1 MSNKNFGFGT
11 QIRKSP
17 YFDSTVKWGATG
29 FSVYNHMYIPR
40 DFGSPEQNF
49 WNLIE
54 KSILCDVAVERQVEI
69 TGSDAYKFIQLLT
82 PRDLS
87 KLSVGQCKYVLI
99 VNNDGGILNDPVL
112 LRLAENHFWLSL
124 ADSDVLLWAQGVA
137 VNSGLD
143 VKISEPDVSP
153 LQLQGPTS
161 QEIMVKLFGEDIRD
175 LKYYW
180 LREYQLDG
188 IPLIVSRTGWSSEL
202 GYEIYLR
209 DGSKGNELY
218 EKIMAAGKEHG
229 IQPGHTSSIRRI
241 EGGMLSYHADADI
254 HTNPFELGL
263 DRLVNLDSEINFIG
277 KKALKK
283 IKEKG
288 ISRKQVGLVI
298 DCAPLSGPNTTFW
311 PIKKDRKQIGKVTS
325 AVYSPRLKKNIAL
338 AMVSVEQSE
347 IDFIGKEALKKIK
360 QEGIKRK
367 QVGLIIDCDPLS
379 GPNTT
384 FWPIEKDGKKIG
396 KVTSAVYSPRLKKN
410 IALAMIEINYSEL
423 GNRLDVQIH
432 EGKYSA
438 TIVEK
443 PFYDPKK
450 NIVKS

>member
-40 DFGSPEQNF
+40 DFGSPEKNF

-69 TGSDAYKFIQLLT
+69 TGPDAYKFTQLLT

-87 KLSVGQCKYVLI
+87 KLSIGQCKYVLI

-218 EKIMAAGKEHG
+218 EKIMVAGKEHG

-254 HTNPFELGL
+254 HTNPYELGF
-263 DRLVNLDSEINFIG
+263 DRLVNLETDIN
-277 KKALKK
+277 
-283 IKEKG
+283 
-288 ISRKQVGLVI
+288 
-298 DCAPLSGPNTTFW
+298 
-311 PIKKDRKQIGKVTS
+311 
-325 AVYSPRLKKNIAL
+325 
-338 AMVSVEQSE
+338 
-347 IDFIGKEALKKIK
+347 FIGKEALRKIK
-360 QEGIKRK
+360 QNGIKRK

-384 FWPIEKDGKKIG
+384 FWPIEKDGKMIG

-410 IALAMIEINYSEL
+410 IALALIEINYSEL
-423 GNRLDVQIH
+423 GNQLDVQTH

-438 TIVEK
+438 SIVEK

-450 NIVKS
+450 KIANS

>member
-69 TGSDAYKFIQLLT
+69 TGPDAYKFIQLLT

-87 KLSVGQCKYVLI
+87 KLSIGQCKYVLI

-137 VNSGLD
+137 INSGLD

-161 QEIMVKLFGEDIRD
+161 QEIMVKLFGDGIRD

-180 LREYQLDG
+180 LREYNLDG

-263 DRLVNLDSEINFIG
+263 DRLVDLETN
-277 KKALKK
+277 
-283 IKEKG
+283 
-288 ISRKQVGLVI
+288 
-298 DCAPLSGPNTTFW
+298 
-311 PIKKDRKQIGKVTS
+311 
-325 AVYSPRLKKNIAL
+325 
-338 AMVSVEQSE
+338 
-347 IDFIGKEALKKIK
+347 IDFIGKDALKKIK
-360 QEGIKRK
+360 QDGIKRK

-384 FWPIEKDGKKIG
+384 FWPIEKNGKKIG

-423 GNRLDVQIH
+423 GNQLDVQTH

-450 NIVKS
+450 KIASS

>member
-40 DFGSPEQNF
+40 DFGNPEQNF
-49 WNLIE
+49 WNLIQTA
-54 KSILCDVAVERQVEI
+54 ILCDVAVERQVEI
-69 TGSDAYKFIQLLT
+69 TGPDAYKFTQLLT

-87 KLSVGQCKYVLI
+87 KLAIGQCKYVLI
-99 VNNDGGILNDPVL
+99 TNNDGGLLNDPVL

-137 VNSGLD
+137 VNSGLN
-143 VKISEPDVSP
+143 VQIKEPDVSP
-153 LQLQGPTS
+153 LQLQGPNS
-161 QEIMVKLFGEDIRD
+161 GEIMVKLFGEGIRE

-180 LREYQLDG
+180 LREYDLEG

-218 EKIMAAGKEHG
+218 EKIMEAGKTHG
-229 IQPGHTSSIRRI
+229 LEPGHTSSIRRI

-254 HTNPFELGL
+254 NTNPFELGL
-263 DRLVNLDSEINFIG
+263 DRLVNLDADINFVG
-277 KKALKK
+277 K
-283 IKEKG
+283 
-288 ISRKQVGLVI
+288 
-298 DCAPLSGPNTTFW
+298 N
-311 PIKKDRKQIGKVTS
+311 
-325 AVYSPRLKKNIAL
+325 
-338 AMVSVEQSE
+338 
-347 IDFIGKEALKKIK
+347 ALKKIK
-360 QEGIKRK
+360 QDGIKRK
-367 QVGLIIDCDPLS
+367 QVGIEIDCEPLK

-384 FWPIEKDGKKIG
+384 FWELQKDNKIIG

-410 IALAMIEINYSEL
+410 IALAMIEIDYSEIGAEL
-423 GNRLDVQIH
+423 KVKTNENQFNC
-432 EGKYSA
+432 K
-438 TIVEK
+438 IVEK

-450 NIVKS
+450 KIASS

>member
-1 MSNKNFGFGT
+1 MLATSMSNKNFGFGT

-54 KSILCDVAVERQVEI
+54 KAILCDVAVERQVEI
-69 TGSDAYKFIQLLT
+69 TGPDAFKFTQLLT

-99 VNNDGGILNDPVL
+99 TNNDGGILNDPVL

-124 ADSDVLLWAQGVA
+124 ADSDILLWAQGVA
-137 VNSGLD
+137 INSGLD

-161 QEIMVKLFGEDIRD
+161 GEIMVKLFGEDIKD

-180 LREYQLDG
+180 LREYDLDG

-209 DGSKGNELY
+209 DGSRGNELY
-218 EKIMAAGKEHG
+218 EKIMKAGKEHG
-229 IQPGHTSSIRRI
+229 LQPGHTSTIRRI

-254 HTNPFELGL
+254 HTNPFELGF
-263 DRLVNLDSEINFIG
+263 DRLVNLDMEANFIG
-277 KKALKK
+277 KEALKK
-283 IKEKG
+283 IKQDG
-288 ISRKQVGLVI
+288 IKRKQVGLEL
-298 DCAPLSGPNTTFW
+298 DGEPLQGPNTTFW
-311 PIKKDRKQIGKVTS
+311 PIKKDNMQIGKISS

-338 AMVSVEQSE
+338 GMV
-347 IDFIGKEALKKIK
+347 D
-360 QEGIKRK
+360 
-367 QVGLIIDCDPLS
+367 
-379 GPNTT
+379 
-384 FWPIEKDGKKIG
+384 
-396 KVTSAVYSPRLKKN
+396 
-410 IALAMIEINYSEL
+410 INYSEI
-423 GNRLDVQIH
+423 GNKFEVTADD
-432 EGKYSA
+432 KKFNC

-450 NIVKS
+450 KIASS